1 MKSFRFGGVLIL
13 SALVAPT
20 VACGKKAEPAPVAAA
35 DTAAPAE
42 KPAEKPAEP
51 DVVAPAPD
59 TAPAAE
65 PDVAAAP
72 APDVAPVAEADAAPA
87 VEADAVAAATDAV
100 AALADAIPALF
111 ADVFKLNRTFT
122 YDWNWSMTVGD
133 QKAEIKTT
141 VTCKVESIDVFGK
154 ATAAAFACT
163 DDNAKDNALAQG
175 VWPGALW
182 VATSAGLYTADMK
195 DTAEIAKVTAAA
207 PQLAA
212 EPKPGE
218 EKWAADA
225 DGPEGGI
232 KTLQDGGAWC
242 QESWS
247 AGEVPTRTRFCFEA
261 GKGIV
266 KIEVDGRDDKNG
278 ATETYTLTGMKD

>member
-42 KPAEKPAEP
+42 KPAEKPAEADVAAAAEP
-51 DVVAPAPD
+51 DVAPPAPD

-72 APDVAPVAEADAAPA
+72 APDAAPVA
-87 VEADAVAAATDAV
+87 EADAVAAATDAV
-100 AALADAIPALF
+100 AAVADAIPALF

-122 YDWNWSMTVGD
+122 YDWNWSMVVGD

-141 VTCKVESIDVFGK
+141 VTCKVESIDVFGT
-154 ATAAAFACT
+154 ATAAAFTCT

-182 VATSAGLYTADMK
+182 VTTAAGLYTADMK
-195 DTAEIAKVTAAA
+195 DAAEIAKVIAAA
-207 PQLAA
+207 PQLVA
-212 EPKPGE
+212 EPKIGE

-232 KTLQDGGAWC
+232 RTLQDGGAWC

-247 AGEVPTRTRFCFEA
+247 AGEAPTRTRFCFEA